1 MANTYSIERPN
12 IVSGQ
17 QYVQWTEYHQAAA
30 AMLPP
35 SSVHLW
41 QYLLRKQPAGTLL
54 EIDLKEEAITISNG
68 RSKPYC
74 VRSLKNALVKYL
86 APQNLV
92 EIVKDYTGGI
102 FKVIAHHAGPVK
114 EVVKQLGKFLPY
126 REEYFQNV
134 KTFSKTEASNP
145 DSAVPLTEGS
155 NLTIAAAES
164 EKSLE
169 PDPDLVEQEVNT
181 LEQAQLTGEPTSPGQ
196 PTVTH
201 SVDDN
206 SQDFST
212 NDLTH
217 HEDAFS
223 VPSNEKDSL
232 TNDLTHHED
241 ASPVPCDQK
250 EKDSLTNDLTS
261 RVDTSRVPS
270 DEREEENIKLCEVRD
285 VVGKLTSDLK
295 KLVVNFT
302 LSDLRKAIALYQQR
316 QQKQQ
321 IHNPYKWL
329 KKCLEQKWWQDK
341 PANTNA
347 QADARKNIPEPVA
360 ASSRLTEEQ
369 KAWYER
375 AIAQGI
381 CLKAA
386 IAELPVKMGLVCARV
401 AIPNRR
407 PYDPLFD
414 VLPIEELMVQYPL

>member
-17 QYVQWTEYHQAAA
+17 QYIQWTEYHQAAA

-41 QYLLRKQPAGTLL
+41 QYLLRKQPAGTLV

-74 VRSLKNALVKYL
+74 VRSLKNALLKYL

-126 REEYFQNV
+126 REEYFLPV

-169 PDPDLVEQEVNT
+169 PDWDKIAQQVNQW
-181 LEQAQLTGEPTSPGQ
+181 EQAQLTGEPTSSEQ

-206 SQDFST
+206 SEDFST
-212 NDLTH
+212 NDLTR
-217 HEDAFS
+217 HEDAS
-223 VPSNEKDSL
+223 PVPPNEKDSL
-232 TNDLTHHED
+232 TNDL
-241 ASPVPCDQK
+241 
-250 EKDSLTNDLTS
+250 
-261 RVDTSRVPS
+261 
-270 DEREEENIKLCEVRD
+270 
-285 VVGKLTSDLK
+285 
-295 KLVVNFT
+295 
-302 LSDLRKAIALYQQR
+302 QQF
-316 QQKQQ
+316 
-321 IHNPYKWL
+321 
-329 KKCLEQKWWQDK
+329 
-341 PANTNA
+341 
-347 QADARKNIPEPVA
+347 
-360 ASSRLTEEQ
+360 SS
-369 KAWYER
+369 K
-375 AIAQGI
+375 
-381 CLKAA
+381 
-386 IAELPVKMGLVCARV
+386 
-401 AIPNRR
+401 
-407 PYDPLFD
+407 
-414 VLPIEELMVQYPL
+414 